1 MKQRLVTL
9 VLSVV
14 LTATA
19 SAAAFAQGSAASS
32 LSGTVTDTSGAVI
45 PGATV
50 VAKHNATGVTYNTV
64 TNDAGEFSLPALNT
78 GTYTVTVSLE
88 GFKTV
93 VLNEVILEA
102 ARPTSIRA
110 VIELGSLQE
119 TITVEGASP
128 VVQTQASAVSTTL
141 NVESIKNLPITSRN
155 VLDIVPLL
163 PGFNTPGGNR
173 DTTALG
179 LPQSA
184 INITLDGV
192 NVQDNT
198 LKTTDGFFTIVQPRL
213 DAIEEVT
220 VTTVAQGADSAGQG
234 AVQIRFVTRSGTN
247 DIHGSAYNYYRS
259 DKLNANT
266 WFNERDN
273 IAKPTLKQNQ
283 PGVRVG
289 GPIVRD
295 KAFFFVNYEEFRQP
309 ADVTRNRTIL
319 HPRSEAG
326 FFRYNAA
333 GGVREVNLLALA
345 AANGHVSTFDPIV
358 QKLLGDIRA
367 ATGTTGTITDNPD
380 PFSQRYSYNVPFE
393 SKNRYPT
400 VRVDYNLTTNHRLS
414 AVGNYHTFAST
425 PDTLNNRDPNFPGF
439 PSTGSQTSSRR
450 QFSGSLR
457 STFGQSMVNEAR
469 VGYSG
474 APVNFFSELNA
485 GMWSGTV
492 ANQGGY
498 YLDLGNTSNTTTTG
512 LNVQGL
518 GITSASGTAAPSSR
532 DANTLLVEN
541 TLNWLKG
548 RHSISLGGSFTQ
560 ADIWLTNQTL
570 VPQVDF
576 AVVPGDPAAAMFTP
590 ANFPG
595 AAATDLT
602 RAQYLYALLVGR
614 VATVTGDAR
623 IDENSGQYSYLGP
636 ATQRARMRDFGF
648 FLQDSWRMRPNL
660 SVNLGLRYE
669 LQMPFYALNNSYSTA
684 EIDDV
689 CGVSGPSGES
699 ACNLFQP
706 GNVPGRLPV
715 FRNLAEG
722 EHVYDT
728 DLNNFAPSV
737 GFNWSPSAEDGF
749 WGRFLGKEG
758 DTSISGGFATS
769 FNRNGLADFTN
780 VFGDNPGVT
789 IDVSRS
795 QGIGNLGTVPV
806 LLRDSARLNPP
817 AFPESPQYPLT
828 DVPTQDV
835 SIFASDLKV
844 PYTQSWQLGWERA
857 VSSTMSVGARYV
869 GTRHRDGWLEYNYN
883 ELNIIENGFVN
894 EFKLAQ
900 QNLQANIAAGR
911 GANFRYAGPG
921 TGTAP
926 LPIFLAYFA
935 GLNAAQAQS
944 SANYGSALFAD
955 NTFLTPLARFN
966 PQPYVAANALDAN
979 QTRVANA
986 MRAGLPANVLLA
998 NPNLL
1003 GGANVTDS
1011 GDSSNYHSMVLELRR
1026 RMSNGLQFQ
1035 TNYVYGK
1042 AEASF
1047 FTSFRRPFDFRR
1059 DTASRPNRGAT
1070 EGEVTQAWKASW
1082 IYQLPFGRDRRF
1094 GNGVNAFVD
1103 GFIGGWS
1110 VTGTARIQSGQLVD
1124 LGNVTPVGFS
1134 RDELNDLFKLRIDGG
1149 QKVWMLP
1156 QDVIDNTVKA
1166 FTVSA
1171 TSATGYGSLGP
1182 PTGKYF
1188 APANSLDCYEIDAD
1202 GDNNI
1207 VENPGDCAP
1216 SNTIVTG
1223 PLFKS
1228 FDIGVFKQVKITSGV
1243 NVEFRLE
1250 ILNAFNNVN
1259 FIPTGLGTGTN
1270 LNQPNASLANG
1281 YEVTQ
1286 LTGTQNAR
1294 LTQLVFRVNW

>member
-1 MKQRLVTL
+1 MKHRLVTL

-19 SAAAFAQGSAASS
+19 SAAVFAQGGANSS
-32 LSGTVTDTSGAVI
+32 LAGTVTDTSGAVL
-45 PGATV
+45 PGVTV
-50 VAKHNATGVTYNTV
+50 TAKHNGTGTVSTAVTADNGTF
-64 TNDAGEFSLPALNT
+64 NIPALSP
-78 GTYTVTVSLE
+78 GAYTVTVALS

-93 VLNEVILEA
+93 VLNDVVLNVGVPA
-102 ARPTSIRA
+102 SIRA
-110 VIELGSLQE
+110 SLELGTLEE
-119 TITVEGASP
+119 TIVVEGASP
-128 VVQTQASAVSTTL
+128 VVQTTASAVSTTL

-173 DTTALG
+173 DSTALG

-345 AANGHVSTFDPIV
+345 AANGHVSTFDPVV

-380 PFSQRYSYNVPFE
+380 PWSQRYSYNVPFE

-425 PDTLNNRDPNFPGF
+425 PDTLNNRDPFFPGF
-439 PSTGSQTSSRR
+439 PVTGSQTSSRR

-474 APVNFFSELNA
+474 APVLFSNELNP
-485 GMWSGTV
+485 GMWSGSV

-498 YLDLGNTSNTTTTG
+498 FLDIGSTVNNATTG
-512 LNVQGL
+512 LGVQGL
-518 GITSASGTAAPSSR
+518 GITNAGGAATPSSR

-560 ADIWLTNQTL
+560 ADIWATNQTMA
-570 VPQVDF
+570 PQVDF
-576 AVVPGDPAAAMFTP
+576 GILPNDPAASMFTA

-602 RAQYLYALLVGR
+602 RAQYMYALLVGR

-623 IDENSGQYSYLGP
+623 IDENSGQYGYLGP

-648 FLQDSWRMRPNL
+648 FVQDSWRMRPNL
-660 SVNLGLRYE
+660 SVNLGVRYE
-669 LQMPFYALNNSYSTA
+669 LQLPFYALNNSYSTA

-706 GNVPGRLPV
+706 GNMPGRLPV

-737 GFNWSPSAEDGF
+737 GFNWSPSAEGGF
-749 WGRFLGKEG
+749 WGKFLGNEG

-769 FNRNGLADFTN
+769 FNRNGLNDFTTI
-780 VFGDNPGVT
+780 FGANPGVT

-806 LLRDSARLNPP
+806 LFRDSARLNAPP
-817 AFPESPQYPLT
+817 FPDSPQYPLT

-835 SIFASDLKV
+835 NIFASDLKV
-844 PYTQSWQLGWERA
+844 PYTQSWQAGWERA
-857 VSSTMSVGARYV
+857 VSSTMSVAARYV
-869 GTRHRDGWLEYNYN
+869 GTRHQDGWLQYNFN
-883 ELNIIENGFVN
+883 ELNITENGFVN

-935 GLNAAQAQS
+935 GLNAAQAQNA
-944 SANYGSALFAD
+944 ANYSSALFAN

-966 PQPYVAANALDAN
+966 PQPYVAANALDGD
-979 QTRVANA
+979 QTRINNA
-986 MRAGLPANVLLA
+986 IRAGLPANFLLA

-1003 GGANVTDS
+1003 GGANMTDS
-1011 GDSSNYHSMVLELRR
+1011 GDSSTYHSMVLELRR

-1042 AEASF
+1042 ASASF

-1082 IYQLPFGRDRRF
+1082 IYQLPFGRDRKF
-1094 GNGVNAFVD
+1094 GSGVNAFVD

-1110 VTGTARIQSGQLVD
+1110 VTGTARVQSGMLVD
-1124 LGNVTPVGFS
+1124 LGNVTPVGFGKG
-1134 RDELNDLFKLRIDGG
+1134 DLNDLFKLRIDSG
-1149 QKVWMLP
+1149 QKVWVLP

-1166 FTVSA
+1166 FSVSA

-1182 PTGKYF
+1182 PEGRYF
-1188 APANSLDCYEIDAD
+1188 APANRLDCYEIDAD

-1270 LNQPNASLANG
+1270 LNQPNAANANN

>member
-45 PGATV
+45 PGASV
-50 VAKHNATGVTYNTV
+50 VVKHNATGVTYNTV
-64 TNDAGEFSLPALNT
+64 TNTAGEFSLPALNT
-78 GTYTVTVSLE
+78 GSYTVTISLE

-93 VLNEVILEA
+93 VMNDVILEA

-110 VIELGSLQE
+110 VIDVGSLAE
-119 TITVEGASP
+119 TVTVEGASP
-128 VVQTQASAVSTTL
+128 VVQTQASMVSTTL

-266 WFNERDN
+266 WFNVRDA

-289 GPIVRD
+289 GPIIRD

-309 ADVTRNRTIL
+309 ADITRNRTIL
-319 HPRSEAG
+319 HPSAESG
-326 FFRYNAA
+326 IFRYNAG
-333 GGVREVNLLALA
+333 GGVRSVNLLALA
-345 AANGHVSTFDPIV
+345 AANGHTATMDPIV
-358 QKLLGDIRA
+358 QKLLADIRA
-367 ATGTTGTITDNPD
+367 ATGTTGTITDNPE

-400 VRVDYNLTTNHRLS
+400 VRVDFNLTTNHRLS

-425 PDTLNNRDPNFPGF
+425 PDTLNNRDANFPGF

-457 STFGQSMVNEAR
+457 STLGQTMVNEFR

-474 APVNFFSELNA
+474 APVQFFSELNA
-485 GMWSGTV
+485 GMWGGSL

-498 YLDLGNTSNTTTTG
+498 FLDIGSSVNNATTG
-512 LNVQGL
+512 LGVAGL
-518 GITSASGTAAPSSR
+518 GITNASGAATPSSR
-532 DANTLLVEN
+532 DANTVLVEN

-548 RHSISLGGSFTQ
+548 RHSLSMGGSFTQ

-570 VPQVDF
+570 VPQIDF
-576 AVVPGDPAAAMFTP
+576 GILPGDPAQSMFTA

-595 AAATDLT
+595 AAAADLT
-602 RAQYLYALLVGR
+602 RAQNLYAVLVGR

-623 IDENSGQYSYLGP
+623 IGEDTGQYTYLGP

-669 LQMPFYALNNSYSTA
+669 LQLPFYALNNSYSTA
-684 EIDDV
+684 DFPAV
-689 CGVSGPSGES
+689 CGVSGVAGDGS
-699 ACNLFQP
+699 CNLFQP
-706 GNVPGRLPV
+706 GVVTGSKPV
-715 FRNLAEG
+715 FRNLPEG
-722 EHVYDT
+722 ESVYET

-737 GFNWSPSAEDGF
+737 GFNWTPSAEGGF
-749 WGRFLGKEG
+749 WGKFLGNEG
-758 DTSISGGFATS
+758 DTAISGGFATS

-780 VFGDNPGVT
+780 IFGANPGVT
-789 IDVSRS
+789 IDVNRS
-795 QGIGNLGTVPV
+795 QGIGNFGSLP
-806 LLRDSARLNPP
+806 LLFRDTARLSPP
-817 AFPESPQYPLT
+817 GFPESPQYPLS
-828 DVPTQDV
+828 DVATGDV
-835 SIFASDLKV
+835 NIFANDLLV
-844 PYTQSWQLGWERA
+844 PYTQSWQFGIERA
-857 VSSTMSVGARYV
+857 VSATMSVAARYV
-869 GTRHRDGWLEYNYN
+869 GTRHQDGWLQYNYN

-911 GANFRYAGPG
+911 GSHFRYAGPG
-921 TGTAP
+921 TGTSP

-944 SANYGSALFAD
+944 AANYGSTLFAN

-966 PQPYVAANALDAN
+966 PLPYQSANALNADA
-979 QTRVANA
+979 TRVANA
-986 MRAGLPANVLLA
+986 VRAGLAPNFLVA
-998 NPNLL
+998 NPDLR

-1011 GDSSNYHSMVLELRR
+1011 GDSTRYHSMVLELRR
-1026 RMSNGLQFQ
+1026 RMSGGLQFQ
-1035 TNYVYGK
+1035 TNYVYGQ
-1042 AEASF
+1042 AAQSV
-1047 FTSFRRPFDFRR
+1047 FTSFRRAFDFRR
-1059 DTASRPNRGAT
+1059 DTGG
-1070 EGEVTQAWKASW
+1070 EGEVAHAWKASW

-1094 GNGVNAFVD
+1094 ASDANALMD
-1103 GFIGGWS
+1103 GLIGGWS
-1110 VTGTARIQSGQLVD
+1110 LTGTARVQTGQLVD
-1124 LGNVTPVGFS
+1124 LGNVVPVGFS
-1134 RDELNDLFKLRIDGG
+1134 KDGLKDLFKLRIDGD

-1156 QDVIDNTVKA
+1156 QDVIDNTVRA
-1166 FTVSA
+1166 FSVSA
-1171 TSATGYGSLGP
+1171 TSPTGYGTLGAP
-1182 PTGKYF
+1182 EGRYF
-1188 APANSLDCYEIDAD
+1188 APANRLDCYEIDAD
-1202 GDNNI
+1202 GDSNI
-1207 VENPGDCAP
+1207 TESPGDCAP
-1216 SNTIVTG
+1216 SSTVVTG

-1228 FDIGVFKQVKITSGV
+1228 FDLGVFKQVRIKG
-1243 NVEFRLE
+1243 NMNFEFRVE

-1259 FIPTGLGTGTN
+1259 FVPTGLGTGTN
-1270 LNQPNASLANG
+1270 LNTPSAGSANG

-1294 LTQLVFRVNW
+1294 LTQLVVRFNW